1 MAELRAAVYVDDPNE
16 VGKSVLFVP
25 GDEVPDW
32 AAALITNPNCWVDG
46 ELPTTKAAAE
56 PAADDAPP
64 RAGKGSGRSEWAAYA
79 ESVGVT
85 VDEDATRDEIIAAVD
100 AAE

>member
-46 ELPTTKAAAE
+46 ELPKGKDSG
-56 PAADDAPP
+56 PAADGDAPP
-64 RAGKGSGRSEWAAYA
+64 RAGKGSGRAEWAAYA
-79 ESVGVT
+79 ESVGVQ
-85 VDEDATRDEIIAAVD
+85 VDDDATRDEIIAAVD
-100 AAE
+100 AK

>member
-1 MAELRAAVYVDDPNE
+1 MSELKYSVYVDDPNE

-25 GDEVPDW
+25 GDQVPDW
-32 AAALITNPNCWVDG
+32 AVPLITNPNCWVDG
-46 ELPTTKAAAE
+46 ELPKAKDTE
-56 PAADDAPP
+56 TAADGAPP

-79 ESVGVT
+79 ESVGVV